1 MQELFIQQP
10 TSQNK
15 RKPDIRCLLVDK
27 HTITYKAVMQ
37 KKEKKSDLNLMKK
50 LTEPATNV
58 QEDRGPCQMN
68 FGVPWWLRW

>member
-1 MQELFIQQP
+1 MQALFIQQP

-27 HTITYKAVMQ
+27 HTITYKAVMP
-37 KKEKKSDLNLMKK
+37 KEKKKSDLNLMKK

-58 QEDRGPCQMN
+58 QEIQKIEDL
-68 FGVPWWLRW
+68 VK